1 MAGLSFRAV
10 RACALAEHHDS
21 LYIYHS
27 SRALSKPPSQAQ
39 DMWLACHR
47 WYSPPHVIFYQLR
60 ERGSS
65 LRNPWEMQSKPQAGF
80 YVATAIS
87 ERDLIL

>member
-27 SRALSKPPSQAQ
+27 SRDLSKPPSQAQ
-39 DMWLACHR
+39 GTWLACHR
-47 WYSPPHVIFYQLR
+47 WYSPLHV
-60 ERGSS
+60 
-65 LRNPWEMQSKPQAGF
+65 
-80 YVATAIS
+80 
-87 ERDLIL
+87 